1 MKIVVR
7 NVLPYQLIDEV
18 WGLYRNTT
26 NVVEIDG
33 NRVDRHASGL
43 NGVFLLSKY
52 TKEEFKNIWGA
63 VKDSI
68 LESLSYEVE
77 LVYCRILKYGYNGFI
92 AKHVD
97 SYAEKT
103 QQPTDLSIIIQL
115 SDPASYNG
123 GELIVE
129 NQLMGLQPG
138 DMLAYTYEHEHEVKR
153 VKEGIRYVINLRCK
167 MVK

>member
-1 MKIVVR
+1 
-7 NVLPYQLIDEV
+7 
-18 WGLYRNTT
+18 
-26 NVVEIDG
+26 
-33 NRVDRHASGL
+33 
-43 NGVFLLSKY
+43 
-52 TKEEFKNIWGA
+52 
-63 VKDSI
+63 
-68 LESLSYEVE
+68 LSYEVE

-103 QQPTDLSIIIQL
+103 QQATDLSIIIQL
-115 SDPASYNG
+115 SDPASYKG
-123 GELIVE
+123 GELIIE
-129 NQLMGLQPG
+129 NQLMDLQPG